1 MDCAAAGAAMLRA
14 VSGAKAIWM
23 RLRRCQI
30 MTLILAALNFSR
42 IAEKVVRRK
51 AIRV

>member
-1 MDCAAAGAAMLRA
+1 
-14 VSGAKAIWM
+14 
-23 RLRRCQI
+23 

-42 IAEKVVRRK
+42 IAERVVRRK

>member
-1 MDCAAAGAAMLRA
+1 
-14 VSGAKAIWM
+14 
-23 RLRRCQI
+23 

-42 IAEKVVRRK
+42 AAEKVVRRK